1 MNCKLQLIFTMEG
14 IIESS
19 GFRIYTKVEG
29 TGKPVL
35 LLHSLWGS
43 HKIFDSLANFLAQKN
58 RVIRIDFPG
67 HGNSPSPA
75 SDFTFEEFATVLNTV
90 LCQLDIN
97 ERINFVGHSMGGFAA
112 MAYSRKY
119 TEKVASLALIHTL
132 IQHADHTSIR
142 HRIRQADLIRQN
154 RKKLLLQF
162 SNESNFA
169 PGNSKKFLAQYHQ
182 LEEIS
187 NLVTNEGAL
196 AAINAINTR
205 ENSLPFLM
213 KANFPILIVIGKKDR
228 VYNPEDQLWEYKN
241 LNCAEVLILEES
253 GHMGFFE
260 EERIFNHRIA
270 SFIEGSR
277 HLKND

>member
-1 MNCKLQLIFTMEG
+1 MEG
-14 IIESS
+14 IIESF

-29 TGKPVL
+29 TGQPVL

-67 HGNSPSPA
+67 HGNSPSCDN
-75 SDFTFEEFATVLNTV
+75 DFTFEEFAIVLNTI

-97 ERINFVGHSMGGFAA
+97 EKINLVGHSMGGFAA
-112 MAYSRKY
+112 MAYSHKY
-119 TEKVASLALIHTL
+119 TDKVASLTLVHTL
-132 IQHADHTSIR
+132 IQHADLKSIR

-169 PGNSKKFLAQYHQ
+169 PGNSKKFLSQYHQ
-182 LEEIS
+182 LEQIS
-187 NLVTNEGAL
+187 SLVTNEGAL
-196 AAINAINTR
+196 AAINAINSR
-205 ENSLPFLM
+205 EDSLPFLM
-213 KANFPILIVIGKKDR
+213 KADFPILVIIGKKDR
-228 VYNPEDQLWEYKN
+228 VYNPEDQLREYKN
-241 LNCAEVLILEES
+241 LAGAEVLILEES

-260 EERIFNHRIA
+260 EEQIFNHRIK
-270 SFIEGSR
+270 SFIECS
-277 HLKND
+277 LIT

>member
-1 MNCKLQLIFTMEG
+1 MEG
-14 IIESS
+14 IIESF

-29 TGKPVL
+29 TGHPVL

-43 HKIFDSLANFLAQKN
+43 HRIFDSLANFLAQKN
-58 RVIRIDFPG
+58 KVIRIDFPG
-67 HGNSPSPA
+67 HGNSPSCDE
-75 SDFTFEEFATVLNTV
+75 DFTFDEFAAVLNSILSQFHITEKIT
-90 LCQLDIN
+90 LI
-97 ERINFVGHSMGGFAA
+97 GHSMGGFAA
-112 MAYSRKY
+112 IAFARKY
-119 TEKVASLALIHTL
+119 TEKVASLVLVHSL
-132 IQHADHTSIR
+132 IQQADNKSIR

-169 PGNSKKFLAQYHQ
+169 PGNSKRFLSQYHQ
-182 LEEIS
+182 LEQIS

-213 KANFPILIVIGKKDR
+213 KADFPILVVIGKKDR

-241 LNCAEVLILEES
+241 LKGAEILILEES

-260 EERIFNHRIA
+260 EELRFNQKIA
-270 SFIEGSR
+270 SFIENFPIGSD
-277 HLKND
+277 LIEN